1 MAYDQNNIFAKILR
15 GEIPCAKV
23 FENDH
28 VLAFNDISAKAP
40 VHVLIIPKGAYVS
53 FADFSQN
60 ASEEEIVSLN
70 RAIGEIA
77 REKNIVETGYRVIS
91 NHSEHARQEVPHY
104 HVHLLGGKDLGGCF
118 N

>member
-28 VLAFNDISAKAP
+28 VLAFNDIAQKAP
-40 VHVLIIPKGAYVS
+40 VHILIIPKGAYIS
-53 FADFSQN
+53 SADFSLN

-77 REKNIVETGYRVIS
+77 REKGIVESGFRVIS
-91 NHSEHARQEVPHY
+91 NHGLDARQEVPHY
-104 HVHLLGGKDLGGCF
+104 HVHLLGGNDLGGCF